1 VPHIQP
7 VRIDSGHRDLVRARL
22 LSEGIETG
30 IHYKPNHLLAYY
42 GGGAVSLPCAERLY
56 TELLSLPLHPGLSD
70 ADVTAVCSATT
81 AALEEYSR

>member
-1 VPHIQP
+1 MSKYFRMSRVFRSFTEHT
-7 VRIDSGHRDLVRARL
+7 VLHSSH
-22 LSEGIETG
+22 